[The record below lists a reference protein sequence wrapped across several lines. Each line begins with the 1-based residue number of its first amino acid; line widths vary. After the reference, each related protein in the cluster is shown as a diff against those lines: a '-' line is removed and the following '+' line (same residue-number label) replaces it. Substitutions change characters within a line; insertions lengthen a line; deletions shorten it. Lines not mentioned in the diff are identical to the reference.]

1 MFAPPRTD
9 AERRD
14 WLALTRTER
23 VGPRAFARLATRYA
37 TPAEALA
44 ALPSLSPP
52 GAAGYRTPDPAA
64 VAAELSAGA
73 ACGARLL
80 CLGAPDYPAA
90 LAEIEDP
97 PPALWAVGDVALAAR
112 PCVAVIGARNA
123 SALGLRLAEMMA
135 RDLGAAG
142 WTVVSGLARGIDAAA
157 HKATLETGA
166 VAVFAGGVD
175 VVYPEQNAAI
185 AAAIAEQGLILSEAP
200 MGEAP
205 QARHFPRRNRIVSG
219 LSRGV
224 VLVEAAD
231 RSGSL
236 ITARLAGEQGR
247 EVMAA
252 PGSPLDPR
260 AAGCNALLREGATL
274 VRSAEDVI
282 EALTAGLAPSA
293 PRPPKRVARA
303 PAPTVAVAAPPLA
316 SADAAGR
323 VLDLLGAA
331 PVGFD
336 DLARAAA
343 LSPAALSA
351 LLLDL
356 ELEGRIDRRPGD
368 LIARA

>member
-1 MFAPPRTD
+1 VFAPPQTE

-14 WLALTRTER
+14 WLALSRAER
-23 VGPRAFARLATRYA
+23 VGPRAFARLAERYA

-44 ALPSLSPP
+44 ALPSLARPGGVGYRAPEP
-52 GAAGYRTPDPAA
+52 GAVR
-64 VAAELSAGA
+64 AELDAGA
-73 ACGARLL
+73 ANGARLL
-80 CLGAPDYPAA
+80 CLGAPDYPPL

-97 PPALWAVGDVALAAR
+97 PPALWTVGDASLAAR

-142 WTVVSGLARGIDAAA
+142 WTVVSGLARGVDAAA

-166 VAVFAGGVD
+166 AAVFAGGVD

-185 AAAIAEQGLILSEAP
+185 AAAIAEHGLILSEAP
-200 MGEAP
+200 MGEVP

-224 VLVEAAD
+224 VLVEAAE

-236 ITARLAGEQGR
+236 ITARLAAAQGR

-260 AAGCNALLREGATL
+260 AAGCNALIREGATL
-274 VRSAEDVI
+274 VRCAGDVI
-282 EALTAGLAPSA
+282 EALAGG
-293 PRPPKRVARA
+293 VA
-303 PAPTVAVAAPPLA
+303 PAPPRRPRRSAPAAAPVALA
-316 SADAAGR
+316 PAPAPDDAAGR

-356 ELEGRIDRRPGD
+356 ELEGLVDRRPGD